1 MTNKIHMPL
10 LNGIVQALVF
20 TFKENQHAEKAL
32 EKIFKSNRK
41 LGGRDRRFIASNFYN
56 IVRHWRRVLYVLG
69 IQWKDNETLDLSE
82 NDYHKICA
90 FWIYKEGHPLP
101 GQFEDDEQR
110 FEEMLA
116 QYNSLDKSKLIKEK
130 ESTPNW
136 LNEMGQKEFSDRWPQ
151 VVSAMNHQAPIYLR
165 TNILKTTTDDLKN
178 QMDSEEISTEK
189 MVVDK
194 DLSLLK
200 VKIRKNVF
208 QTQAFKK
215 GHFEVQDG
223 GSQQIAPFCQV
234 APKMKVVDA
243 CAGAGGKS
251 LQLGTLMK
259 NKGKLIALD
268 IHEWKLNELK
278 KRAARNNIDV
288 IETHLANSKRI
299 KKLKGMADR
308 LLLDVP
314 CSGLGVLK
322 RSPDTKWKMSP
333 ARIEELKEIQ
343 KTILFDYSK
352 MVKVGGKLIYATCSI
367 FPDENERQVAKFLE
381 ANPDW
386 TLEAE
391 QTLLPSKQPF
401 DGFYMARLI
410 RNS

>member
-1 MTNKIHMPL
+1 
-10 LNGIVQALVF
+10 
-20 TFKENQHAEKAL
+20 
-32 EKIFKSNRK
+32 
-41 LGGRDRRFIASNFYN
+41 
-56 IVRHWRRVLYVLG
+56 
-69 IQWKDNETLDLSE
+69 
-82 NDYHKICA
+82 
-90 FWIYKEGHPLP
+90 
-101 GQFEDDEQR
+101 
-110 FEEMLA
+110 
-116 QYNSLDKSKLIKEK
+116 
-130 ESTPNW
+130 
-136 LNEMGQKEFSDRWPQ
+136 
-151 VVSAMNHQAPIYLR
+151 MNHQAPIYLR